1 MSNINLFA
9 AGVVVLEFLAAI
21 QYVRQGLWLEAL
33 LWASY
38 GIGNLALIWI
48 AVKRLETM

>member
-1 MSNINLFA
+1 MNHLNFFA
-9 AGVVVLEFLAAI
+9 AGVIVLEFLAAI

-38 GIGNLALIWI
+38 GVGNLALIWI
-48 AVKRLETM
+48 AVKRLEAM